1 MSWWTNGGEEACKN
15 VKPLQLS
22 ISILRLIGQDK
33 SFPFSLIEK
42 IKLTC
47 RLHTNLVQLIE

>member
-15 VKPLQLS
+15 AKPLQLS

-33 SFPFSLIEK
+33 FFPFSLIEMV
-42 IKLTC
+42 KLTC